1 MNNQETFNQTGA
13 TSEARWSTGGTSG
26 ASCSGTATRENHLA
40 AAYKYKYYQTRKTPA
55 GGTEYRE
62 RPPPLEGPDAT
73 ECEQHM
79 ENGDTGND
87 HLVVRGSIENAPSG
101 YPVVL
106 RRRLPTAHGGGP
118 TCPGVSAEEP
128 PDTTAEEHAGMP
140 DQPPPA
146 AGRVQEL
153 SRATGKA
160 RVWLGPEVEQAER
173 VEAEAE
179 VEAERERN
187 FERESKRPKTSW
199 WTAEFLA
206 KHHGQEEI
214 FGQWTERDAR
224 LEAQGVP
231 RYDPKA

>member
-1 MNNQETFNQTGA
+1 
-13 TSEARWSTGGTSG
+13 
-26 ASCSGTATRENHLA
+26 
-40 AAYKYKYYQTRKTPA
+40 
-55 GGTEYRE
+55 
-62 RPPPLEGPDAT
+62 
-73 ECEQHM
+73 
-79 ENGDTGND
+79 
-87 HLVVRGSIENAPSG
+87 
-101 YPVVL
+101 
-106 RRRLPTAHGGGP
+106 
-118 TCPGVSAEEP
+118 
-128 PDTTAEEHAGMP
+128 MP

-187 FERESKRPKTSW
+187 FEREMELLRGSKRPKTSW
-199 WTAEFLA
+199 WTAQFLAKA